1 MPRGFFVLSLLK
13 SDSPAALDK
22 YRTVV
27 YITDIISKGVYMMF
41 LMKVFALWMLGS
53 IIFTICIWPG
63 LVAKMDEDYPLAQ
76 DNDNDV

>member
-1 MPRGFFVLSLLK
+1 MS
-13 SDSPAALDK
+13 
-22 YRTVV
+22 
-27 YITDIISKGVYMMF
+27 F